1 MNRFIAVGV
10 LAASCV
16 VLNLS
21 KSYAQQTVQ
30 YLEPTPVDRGTQLKD
45 SPWIKVIEREIPP
58 LEHDPGDRLP
68 MIMWHGVGYNVLNNA
83 QIEILRA
90 RGLCQHLPFNASAIP
105 AALALQKAGMPVILM
120 EGRTDSWPYS
130 LHDNPDEWSHD
141 LDATFKR
148 SWFGKDDA
156 FEWHGACPH
165 KTTGWIV
172 LQRQTRETMQEFHD
186 AGVSV
191 TGVWMDYE
199 GDPYPWKHS
208 FDQIKACRRCRN
220 ELPSSVLDDEAAWRD
235 SAWQRYVDL
244 YDRHFAAPIHEVFPD
259 CLVTNWHVVFSTKDH
274 PVRYFVRDTYLP
286 MLSPAHFTATNPI
299 AYGSDVVWHA
309 RWSGDATPSQAQV
322 DAFYQAEI
330 LQQVSTDHKN
340 RKLLGKTS
348 VASIPWVA
356 RFCKLDTS
364 DRNAPMM
371 TRESYRAALGNVWKE
386 GVLTMQVF
394 NPMHDGFEELAITE
408 LKDAV
413 LAYDAS
419 LVTPAER

>member
-1 MNRFIAVGV
+1 MNRLIAVGFLV
-10 LAASCV
+10 SSYA
-16 VLNLS
+16 VLNLHQS
-21 KSYAQQTVQ
+21 HAQQAAQ
-30 YLEPTPVDRGTQLKD
+30 FLEPTPTDRGTELKT

-58 LEHDPGDRLP
+58 LQNDPGERLP
-68 MIMWHGVGYNVLNNA
+68 MIMWHGVGFDVLSDP
-83 QIEILRA
+83 QIKILRD
-90 RGLCQHLPFNASAIP
+90 RGLCQHLPFHASAIP

-130 LHDNPDEWSHD
+130 LDDNPDEWSHE

-165 KTTGWIV
+165 KTAGWKV
-172 LQRQTRETMQEFHD
+172 LQKQTRETMQKFRDE
-186 AGVSV
+186 GVTV

-220 ELPSSVLDDEAAWRD
+220 ELPSEIVNNEDAWRD
-235 SAWQRYVDL
+235 DAWQRYVDL
-244 YDRHFAAPIHEVFPD
+244 YDRYFAAPIREVFPD

-274 PVRYFVRDTYLP
+274 PVRYFVRDTNLP
-286 MLSPAHFTATNPI
+286 ALSPKHFSATNPI

-309 RWSGDATPSQAQV
+309 RWSGDASPTQDRV
-322 DAFYQAEI
+322 DAFYHAEI
-330 LQQVSTDHKN
+330 LQQVSTDRVN
-340 RKLLGKTS
+340 REALGKTS
-348 VASIPWVA
+348 VVSIPWVA
-356 RFCKLDTS
+356 RFCKLDTT
-364 DRNAPMM
+364 DRKAPIM
-371 TRESYRAALGNVWKE
+371 TRESYREALVEVWKQ

-394 NPMHDGFEELAITE
+394 NAMHDGFEELAITE

-419 LVTPAER
+419 IH